1 MFSMVENSFSINK
14 TSTMLE
20 WQIKPLA
27 KKSTSGKEI
36 KPGDTVVCAVFIDE
50 LGNLDR
56 ADFLKEEFN
65 QQQISGRTIGRWE
78 RVVSANPDEDE
89 RMARKM
95 SLASS
100 EDFFISLFDDSSQV
114 QTEEAD
120 VVKQMLALLL
130 ERKRVL
136 RPMGRAVGDVQ
147 KYLHVSTKRVFEVPQ
162 KNLDEDLIIKIQSQL
177 GSIII

>member
-1 MFSMVENSFSINK
+1 
-14 TSTMLE
+14 MLE

-27 KKSTSGKEI
+27 KKTASGRDI
-36 KPGDTVVCAVFIDE
+36 AAGDTVVCAVFIDE

-56 ADFLKEEFN
+56 MDFLKDEFDETLLTGK
-65 QQQISGRTIGRWE
+65 IIGRWE

-89 RMARKM
+89 KMARKM

-100 EDFFISLFDDSSQV
+100 EDFFLSLFDEASSV
-114 QTEEAD
+114 QTDESD

-130 ERKRVL
+130 ERKRIL
-136 RPMGRAVGDVQ
+136 RPQGRVSGGVQ
-147 KYLHVSTKRVFEVPQ
+147 KYLHVATKRIFEVPQ
-162 KNLDEDLIIKIQSQL
+162 KNLDEELIVKIQSQL